1 MFDRIEQ
8 SQGREG
14 RGRFP
19 ARAPNRAAVHESYAE
34 FSHLILRM
42 GPAGPTGKSKRP
54 GARKRSNTAQLQ
66 RNQKRH
72 SVCVCHDIIG
82 PGASRQ
88 GGHPHVRARVRT
100 RVCACACACVRVC
113 ACVRARVARYI
124 TCSRHPCVAR
134 CVPLCALPCY
144 AVSCANPMRFRTARC
159 IFAGCRIRTAPGIA
173 NDSADLGPML
183 CGLSDRIVPVCGASI

>member
-8 SQGREG
+8 SRGREG

-34 FSHLILRM
+34 FRHLILRM

-66 RNQKRH
+66 RNHKRH
-72 SVCVCHDIIG
+72 SVCVCHHIIG
-82 PGASRQ
+82 PGAGRQ

-100 RVCACACACVRVC
+100 RVCACAYTYVRVHTHTRVRVC
-113 ACVRARVARYI
+113 ALHYMLPVTRVLQDACHYAPSQSVAKMPDVAFA
-124 TCSRHPCVAR
+124 SRPESPMI
-134 CVPLCALPCY
+134 PL
-144 AVSCANPMRFRTARC
+144 T
-159 IFAGCRIRTAPGIA
+159 
-173 NDSADLGPML
+173 
-183 CGLSDRIVPVCGASI
+183 